1 MSDLPFNS
9 GTSMDM
15 GMLDPLLFFASTVL
29 RRDVDFGFHLN
40 WLIHI
45 AKEFTTD
52 V

>member
-1 MSDLPFNS
+1 
-9 GTSMDM
+9 M